1 MSAAAA
7 TTADDGE
14 GEDSRLFLGV
24 DVGTGSARVAV
35 FTGRGARLATARRNI
50 ATWTNSGFPEG
61 SFEQSS
67 EDIWCAVCSAVK
79 VIIITIDNATDLTFA
94 N

>member
-1 MSAAAA
+1 MSAVAAV
-7 TTADDGE
+7 ADDGE

-35 FTGRGARLATARRNI
+35 FTERGARLATARRKI
-50 ATWTNSGFPEG
+50 ATWTNSGFPQG

-79 VIIITIDNATDLTFA
+79 VIHHN
-94 N
+94 NR